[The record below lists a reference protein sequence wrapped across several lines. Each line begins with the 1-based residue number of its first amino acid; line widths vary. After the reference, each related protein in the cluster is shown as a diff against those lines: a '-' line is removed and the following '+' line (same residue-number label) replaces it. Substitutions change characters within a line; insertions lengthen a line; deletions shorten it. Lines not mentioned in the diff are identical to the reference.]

1 VPYPGTIA
9 AAVTGVVF
17 ALGGQML
24 VRYEAAIQAR
34 RSRRQG

>member
-1 VPYPGTIA
+1 
-9 AAVTGVVF
+9 VF